1 MNIQRNIFAGLLI
14 FLVFLT
20 IPLYLDFIGIEQ
32 SDTNENNILENKS
45 DNAPDIS
52 NTTDKKIISLDDS
65 NQPINNGIEK
75 LITIN
80 TDYYSMVVSN
90 RSGGSIVFYQ
100 ITEKDENQK
109 PKYIGSYN
117 QEIYDD
123 SLMVTLIDNPKNQNC
138 TPCIKVGENKLN
150 NIFDIN
156 TEETNIILNRGE
168 YKELI
173 FTYKLDS
180 QDYIQNK
187 IILNGNGYS
196 YESEYSYKSNTQNQ
210 QSIELIWNG
219 GILPTEM
226 GDADIWEGHS
236 AAYIYHNEN
245 LESIIQADNIDVE
258 SETFNKNIDW
268 FSIRNKY
275 FSVIMIPQESMDY
288 AKLESKNNDTF
299 ENREITPIYSV
310 VLGSETIKPNYS
322 FTTYMG
328 PLDID
333 HIKLLD
339 ESVES
344 IMNFGWSII
353 KPFSKM
359 ILWIIKSLHNTLG
372 LNYGLA
378 LIVLGVIMRIVM
390 GPLTKKSAE
399 SSAKMQEVAPLQ
411 KKIQEKYKDN
421 PQQLQ
426 KEMGAL
432 WKKHG
437 VNPISGCLPMLLQ
450 WPILMSLFIV
460 FRSTVEFRGQP
471 FIFWIKD
478 LSQPDYI
485 LDLPFHIPMYG
496 SAIAVLPIIMGISM
510 FLTMGITMQ
519 DKSQKPM
526 MYFMNTFFILIF
538 NSFPSALTLY
548 YTVFNFLSYQQQLSI
563 KKNK

>member
-20 IPLYLDFIGIEQ
+20 IPLYLDFIGIEA

-45 DNAPDIS
+45 ENELDVA
-52 NTTDKKIISLDDS
+52 NTIDKKIISLDDS

-80 TDYYSMVVSN
+80 TDYYSMVISN

-100 ITEKDENQK
+100 ITEEDKNQK

-117 QEIYDD
+117 KEIYDD
-123 SLMVTLIDNPKNQNC
+123 SLMVTLIDNPNNKNC
-138 TPCIKVGENKLN
+138 TPCIKIGENKLN
-150 NIFDIN
+150 NIFDVN
-156 TEETNIILNRGE
+156 TSETKITLNHDQ
-168 YKELI
+168 YKELV
-173 FTYKLDS
+173 FTYKLDNN
-180 QDYIQNK
+180 DYIQNT

-196 YESEYSYKSNTQNQ
+196 YDSEYLYKSNTQNQ
-210 QSIELIWNG
+210 QGLELIWNG

-236 AAYIYHNEN
+236 AAYVYHDQN
-245 LESIIQADNIDVE
+245 LESITQADNNNIE

-275 FSVIMIPQESMDY
+275 FSVVMIPKESMDY
-288 AKLESKNNDTF
+288 AKLESKNSDTF
-299 ENREITPIYSV
+299 ENRETTPIYSV
-310 VLGSETIKPNYS
+310 VFGSETIKPNYS
-322 FTTYMG
+322 FTTYLG

-339 ESVES
+339 GNVES

-359 ILWIIKSLHNTLG
+359 ILWVIKSLHNTLG
-372 LNYGLA
+372 LNYGLV
-378 LIVLGVIMRIVM
+378 LIILGIIMRIVM

-426 KEMGAL
+426 KEMGLL

-460 FRSTVEFRGQP
+460 FRSTIEFRGQP
-471 FIFWIKD
+471 FILWITD